1 MRLITDNDRSYILAQ
16 LTNASDEVLVR
27 AYQDWDAQRLAA
39 LEVRASIGSSAAQPK
54 QQAHVEQQAQHAEP
68 EPRQRTN
75 ASPGPSSITRI
86 GGTTKDELLRML
98 EHGAQPPAKYNEHLK
113 LLWERGEVRFDGEEW
128 YV

>member
-1 MRLITDNDRSYILAQ
+1 MRLITDADRKYILDQ

-54 QQAHVEQQAQHAEP
+54 QQTHVEHQAQHAEP
-68 EPRQRTN
+68 ELRQRTN
-75 ASPGPSSITRI
+75 VSPGPSSISKI
-86 GGTTKDELLRML
+86 GSATKEELLRML
-98 EHGAQPPAKYNEHLK
+98 THCAQPPTKYSEHLK
-113 LLWERGEVRFDGEEW
+113 LLWERGEVKFDGEEW